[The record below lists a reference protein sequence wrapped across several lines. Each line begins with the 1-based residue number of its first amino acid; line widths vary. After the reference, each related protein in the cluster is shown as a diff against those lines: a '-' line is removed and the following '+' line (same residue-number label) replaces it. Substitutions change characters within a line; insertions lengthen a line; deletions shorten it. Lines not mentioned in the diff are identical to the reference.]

1 MLKQMLFTMLLAVP
15 VALNGQNLSIRNA
28 GKQLV
33 LKSVNDK
40 GDRNRHQVRT
50 NVHKGTITLRAT
62 KPNKVDGKTTTCYF
76 QGSSYIN
83 SYDEEVTWASTFVFD
98 HSQNTVK

>member
-62 KPNKVDGKTTTCYF
+62 KPNKVDGKQPHAIFRAPLT
-76 QGSSYIN
+76 SILMM
-83 SYDEEVTWASTFVFD
+83 
-98 HSQNTVK
+98 KR

>member
-50 NVHKGTITLRAT
+50 NVH
-62 KPNKVDGKTTTCYF
+62 
-76 QGSSYIN
+76 
-83 SYDEEVTWASTFVFD
+83 
-98 HSQNTVK
+98 

>member
-50 NVHKGTITLRAT
+50 NVHKGTITLR
-62 KPNKVDGKTTTCYF
+62 V
-76 QGSSYIN
+76 
-83 SYDEEVTWASTFVFD
+83 
-98 HSQNTVK
+98 